1 MIFHDNVR
9 QMTDNPVREKF
20 ATQMDT
26 ALLAEVRALARDEG
40 RQLQAVIEEAVRDLL
55 IARKGGDVRKRVA
68 DAYRH
73 SVERFAPLYER
84 LAK

>member
-1 MIFHDNVR
+1 
-9 QMTDNPVREKF
+9 MTDNPVREKF

-55 IARKGGDVRKRVA
+55 VARKGGDVRKRVA

>member
-1 MIFHDNVR
+1 
-9 QMTDNPVREKF
+9 MTEAPVREKF

-55 IARKGGDVRKRVA
+55 EARRGGDVRRRVA
-68 DAYRH
+68 DAYQH
-73 SVERFAPLYER
+73 SLGRYGALYER
-84 LAK
+84 LSK

>member
-9 QMTDNPVREKF
+9 AMTDNPVREKF

-55 IARKGGDVRKRVA
+55 VARKGGDVRKRVA

>member
-9 QMTDNPVREKF
+9 HMTDNPVREKF

-55 IARKGGDVRKRVA
+55 LARKGGDVRKRVA
-68 DAYRH
+68 DAYRD
-73 SVERFAPLYER
+73 SVERFAPLYEK